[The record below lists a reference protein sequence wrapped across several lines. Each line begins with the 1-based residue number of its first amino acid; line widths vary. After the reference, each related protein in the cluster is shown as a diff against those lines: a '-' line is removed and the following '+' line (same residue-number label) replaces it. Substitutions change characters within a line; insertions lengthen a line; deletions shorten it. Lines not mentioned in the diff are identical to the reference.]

1 MSALINTRSVRFLVH
16 RRGRQAAAFGLAF
29 AFGKA
34 AAVVGAVEKWESRAF
49 GEISRGVGEPGE
61 TGFWFSP
68 APMLPSFPRRCFVSL
83 ASGSAGRLYRP
94 TTCGPKRIET

>member
-49 GEISRGVGEPGE
+49 GEISKGVGEPGE

-68 APMLPSFPRRCFVSL
+68 APTLPSFPRRF
-83 ASGSAGRLYRP
+83 SAVTLCNGCPTLVNRP
-94 TTCGPKRIET
+94 TTCGP